1 MNSNTEQQQ
10 VLLKIKQVLEL
21 VPVGKT
27 TLYKMIDDGKFPRP
41 IRLSER
47 AVAWRKS
54 DILQWI
60 DNLETTK
67 KEQYHARSK

>member
-1 MNSNTEQQQ
+1 MDSYTKDQQ

-27 TLYKMIDDGKFPRP
+27 TLYKMIDAGKFPRP

-60 DNLETTK
+60 DNLETTE
-67 KEQYHARSK
+67 KE